1 MKGLK
6 FFYYNL
12 IIVTLFF
19 LFFELS
25 LRFYFNQ
32 TKPYNCYEPVNG
44 IMKYKNNKNC
54 NYEEKYFEKKSSTFY
69 YTNKNKPSPQWLKN

>member
-19 LFFELS
+19 LFLELS

-32 TKPYNCYEPVNG
+32 TKPYNCYEPLSG
-44 IMKYKNNKNC
+44 IMKYKNNSKG
-54 NYEEKYFEKKSSTFY
+54 KHFISVHLHTH
-69 YTNKNKPSPQWLKN
+69 LKDQRMLFQK